1 MAESTTDNTWRI
13 SRMDTELTT
22 GQMGENT
29 QASGRM
35 ENNTVKDRSRRH
47 RVSKNRA
54 TGRMEHGLAG

>member
-1 MAESTTDNTWRI
+1 
-13 SRMDTELTT
+13 MDTELTT

-35 ENNTVKDRSRRH
+35 ENNTVKDRSRLH
-47 RVSKNRA
+47 RALKNRA

>member
-1 MAESTTDNTWRI
+1 
-13 SRMDTELTT
+13 MDTELTT

-35 ENNTVKDRSRRH
+35 ENNTVKDRSRLH
-47 RVSKNRA
+47 RASKNRA